1 MCVLEH
7 LPFCQFFASPIL
19 LALVGVAL
27 ESAVL
32 IQGPE
37 GSGADPLATTSDRAQ
52 NHITE
57 TEYPSTGS
65 AVVKM
70 VTKGYGASLR
80 THASNYLEFGSDHIV
95 NTSDLPADAHA
106 EPCDDCP
113 KGEVQGCR
121 PHDASPSFYFRAS

>member
-1 MCVLEH
+1 MGRGNPRSGGASVEPT
-7 LPFCQFFASPIL
+7 LPTGDLGPWHAHKGKGRDEGVREVPGK
-19 LALVGVAL
+19 ALRLAL

-65 AVVKM
+65 SVVKM
-70 VTKGYGASLR
+70 VTKGYG
-80 THASNYLEFGSDHIV
+80 G
-95 NTSDLPADAHA
+95 
-106 EPCDDCP
+106 
-113 KGEVQGCR
+113 
-121 PHDASPSFYFRAS
+121 

>member
-1 MCVLEH
+1 MEFMSLSISH
-7 LPFCQFFASPIL
+7 SASSLRRQFYSRWF
-19 LALVGVAL
+19 GVAL

-70 VTKGYGASLR
+70 VTKGLR
-80 THASNYLEFGSDHIV
+80 G
-95 NTSDLPADAHA
+95 
-106 EPCDDCP
+106 
-113 KGEVQGCR
+113 
-121 PHDASPSFYFRAS
+121 